1 MEQVIIT
8 IIGILISMGC
18 LGVIISKNPIHSII
32 FFVIIVLNQSILLL
46 LLKSEFLA
54 LIYLVIYIGAISIL
68 FLFIVMMLKLKIS
81 SFTTLILKN
90 LQWIILII
98 LLFFIQLILV
108 LYFSD
113 LNLSEFLW
121 NMEEQVFEKDPIL
134 LYMKKSN
141 LVCIGV
147 LLYSYYYYYLIIA
160 SIILLIAIIGA
171 IVLTLQKH
179 KEK

>member
-8 IIGILISMGC
+8 IIGILISIGC

-32 FFVIIVLNQSILLL
+32 FFIVIVLNQSILLL

-90 LQWIILII
+90 LQ
-98 LLFFIQLILV
+98 
-108 LYFSD
+108 
-113 LNLSEFLW
+113 
-121 NMEEQVFEKDPIL
+121 
-134 LYMKKSN
+134 
-141 LVCIGV
+141 
-147 LLYSYYYYYLIIA
+147 
-160 SIILLIAIIGA
+160 
-171 IVLTLQKH
+171 
-179 KEK
+179 